1 MYAKK
6 DFQTVIH
13 LVFCYIKLVKLI
25 GNHSFFKENVEK
37 YSRMKYSSKLRLSL
51 YLLGWK
57 CHARIDR
64 ANLSECAFWGVVLI

>member
-37 YSRMKYSSKLRLSL
+37 YSRMKYASKLRPSL
-51 YLLGWK
+51 YLLG
-57 CHARIDR
+57 
-64 ANLSECAFWGVVLI
+64 

>member
-1 MYAKK
+1 M
-6 DFQTVIH
+6 
-13 LVFCYIKLVKLI
+13 KLI

-37 YSRMKYSSKLRLSL
+37 YSRMKYASKLRPSL

-64 ANLSECAFWGVVLI
+64 ANLSEYAFWGVVII